1 MTDYNSNILSERA
14 EGFDAYV
21 QFHDGS
27 HHYRLKSIQMVNVMY
42 QWNDEDRYADD
53 GTKSLVYMGNTHQ
66 ATINLILSKSE
77 VDTASTPTNKKTI
90 SYWIAQRE
98 AGNRVQLSVVQV
110 FTSKAASSNI
120 LRHKFTMDINGF
132 SINRN
137 PGGSIDL
144 QVTGNILPA
153 GASASGTGVSLGTVS
168 TFKQESS

>member
-27 HHYRLKSIQMVNVMY
+27 HHYRLKSIQQVQVTY

-53 GTKSLVYMGNTHQ
+53 GTLQLVYMGHGHS
-66 ATINLILSKSE
+66 AMINLILSKSE
-77 VDTASTPTNKKTI
+77 VDTASTPSNKKTV

-110 FTSKAASSNI
+110 FASKATSSNI

-132 SINRN
+132 SLVRS
-137 PGGSIDL
+137 PGGSVDL
-144 QVTGNILPA
+144 SITGRIIPA
-153 GASASGTGVSLGTVS
+153 GSSVSGTGVSAGTVS